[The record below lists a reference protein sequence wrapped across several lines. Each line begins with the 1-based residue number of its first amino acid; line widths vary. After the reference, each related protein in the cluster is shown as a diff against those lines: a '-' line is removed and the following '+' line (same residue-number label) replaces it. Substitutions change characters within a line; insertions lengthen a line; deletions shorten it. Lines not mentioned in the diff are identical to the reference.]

1 MSFTLKS
8 CLQRSLLLRL
18 LQTTGLSLALMA
30 ASAVGVHAED
40 VTVQGAPGANGA
52 DGVNPGDPGQQGG
65 DGASAVAN
73 AGGVSPNKAMATGG
87 NGGGGGADGGFQPPP
102 FPYTGAPGGRGGDAT
117 ATAGTANI
125 SGSVEADAISSG
137 GSGGTGAGFDGGG
150 ARSGDGGSAS
160 SFASGFSG
168 SGNATVSAT
177 ATGGFGGVS
186 YTVGGVGGDA
196 DASSTA
202 STNGSGNASSSAN
215 ATGGAGGDGGDIIG
229 GGGNATA
236 TADASAAGGGKAI
249 ATAVATQGIPGNFG
263 PGFPV
268 PTAAANA
275 TSSAETTNGARAEAL
290 STGGG
295 VIGETQSTAKTS
307 LGGVSVQSTIM
318 APSIYPF
325 SFEQAMTTDA
335 IAQGGSA
342 PPFGGGSQAF
352 AISTVLPDKAYATT
366 LIDSFDGASNFAAL
380 LGPQVQIFGT
390 ASQFGIAGTA
400 TTTFDFSFRGDL
412 LLGVDAGGPFDII
425 VNGVDI
431 FAAGYPLGP
440 VIDLGSNFGPDI
452 DLTINGFGDF
462 VIGGVVEGVP
472 EPSTW
477 ALMLLG
483 FAGLG
488 FLGIG
493 RPAAASRRERLA
505 IRKLSTERVRK
516 VSPIDRS
523 NE

>member
-8 CLQRSLLLRL
+8 CLQRSFLLRL

-125 SGSVEADAISSG
+125 SGSVEADAISW
-137 GSGGTGAGFDGGG
+137 GGTGAGFDGGG

-335 IAQGGSA
+335 IAQGGSGQTA
-342 PPFGGGSQAF
+342 VDPSAT
-352 AISTVLPDKAYATT
+352 AAVIATALPDEAYAAT
-366 LIDSFDGASNFAAL
+366 LIGSATNVADVL
-380 LGPQVQIFGT
+380 LGPGDEIFGT
-390 ASQFGIAGTA
+390 AILEGPGGSA
-400 TTTFDFSFRGDL
+400 TFDFSFRGDL
-412 LLGVDAGGPFDII
+412 ILGDVDDDHVTNLGFFSGPIHLTLDDPGVFVLGG
-425 VNGVDI
+425 
-431 FAAGYPLGP
+431 A
-440 VIDLGSNFGPDI
+440 
-452 DLTINGFGDF
+452 
-462 VIGGVVEGVP
+462 VP

-477 ALMLLG
+477 VMMLIG

-488 FLGIG
+488 FTGYRSTGG
-493 RPAAASRRERLA
+493 RCSSRTF
-505 IRKLSTERVRK
+505 ST
-516 VSPIDRS
+516 
-523 NE
+523 